1 MNLQNDHTLVLH
13 EMLIGGDPQQGRRSN
28 SKIVCKSF
36 PVIETVKSMQYIIRN
51 MWHGRFYVFRQ
62 NDQCCN
68 RVKFVHILCK

>member
-1 MNLQNDHTLVLH
+1 MHGIKIKSIFKRIFFKVVMNLQNDHTLVLH

-51 MWHGRFYVFRQ
+51 M
-62 NDQCCN
+62 
-68 RVKFVHILCK
+68 